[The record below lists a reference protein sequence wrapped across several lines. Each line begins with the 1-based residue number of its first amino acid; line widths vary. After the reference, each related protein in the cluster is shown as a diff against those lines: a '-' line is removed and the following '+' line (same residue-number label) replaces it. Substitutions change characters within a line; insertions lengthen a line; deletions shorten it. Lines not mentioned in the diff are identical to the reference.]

1 MLTLILIIIASLF
14 QVAGLAG
21 CVLPWLAGPPLNFLG
36 LILLCL
42 AKGWHIFSPSSLII
56 LGGLTLFTVIM
67 DYVLPIAGAKK
78 FGSSKR
84 GFWGAF
90 LGMILGVLFFPP
102 FGLIIGAFIG
112 AILGELSAGK
122 QNQQALKAGW
132 GVFLGFFLSMIFR
145 LLVSGMIT
153 FFFIRALI
161 KIL

>member
-1 MLTLILIIIASLF
+1 MLALILIIIASLL
-14 QVAGLAG
+14 QIAGLAG
-21 CVLPWLAGPPLNFLG
+21 CVLPWLAGPPLNYLG
-36 LILLCL
+36 LILLYL
-42 AKGWHIFSPSSLII
+42 ARGWQTSSPTSLII
-56 LGGLTLFTVIM
+56 LGGLTLLTVIL
-67 DYVLPIAGAKK
+67 DYVLPVAGAKK

-90 LGMILGVLFFPP
+90 LGMIVGAFFFPP

-112 AILGELSAGK
+112 ALLGEIFAGK
-122 QNQQALKAGW
+122 QNQQAIKAGL

-153 FFFIRALI
+153 FFFIKALI